1 MTLIYMT
8 ATEQDVTREIATEL
22 LGDGIPKGRI
32 HIYSPR
38 PEEAPP
44 MPVEVNRYRSPAAS
58 ILVGAIVGALL
69 AALVGIPLVQLGGAG
84 IAPLLVLIVVGGGG
98 GAVFRLWIGNGP
110 GGQLYRL
117 DDALQRGEAV
127 IVVEVDDG
135 RVEEVEHRV
144 KSRHPDVSV
153 LGTDPRGV
161 PPFP

>member
-1 MTLIYMT
+1 MRLVYMT
-8 ATEQDVTREIATEL
+8 ATEQRVTREIASEL
-22 LGDGIPKGRI
+22 LGDGIAEDRI
-32 HIYSPR
+32 HIYSLR

-44 MPVEVNRYRSPAAS
+44 MPVEVKRYRSPTS
-58 ILVGAIVGALL
+58 SVVVGAVLGAFIG
-69 AALVGIPLVQLGGAG
+69 ALVGVPVLELGGAG
-84 IAPLLVLIVVGGGG
+84 FGPLLVLIVVGGAG

>member
-22 LGDGIPKGRI
+22 LGDGIPKDRI

-44 MPVEVNRYRSPAAS
+44 MPVEVNRYRSPTAS
-58 ILVGAIVGALL
+58 VVVGAVVGALIG
-69 AALVGIPLVQLGGAG
+69 ALVGIPLFQLGGAG
-84 IAPLLVLIVVGGGG
+84 IAPLLVLIVLGGGG
-98 GAVFRLWIGNGP
+98 GAIFRLWIGSGP

-117 DDALQRGEAV
+117 DDALRRGEAV
-127 IVVEVDDG
+127 VVLEVDDG

>member
-1 MTLIYMT
+1 
-8 ATEQDVTREIATEL
+8 
-22 LGDGIPKGRI
+22 
-32 HIYSPR
+32 
-38 PEEAPP
+38 

-69 AALVGIPLVQLGGAG
+69 AALVGIPLFQLGGAG
-84 IAPLLVLIVVGGGG
+84 IAALLVLIVVGGGG